1 MTTVKTVK
9 IAAALAGAA
18 LIVQVAHA
26 ARAQQPAVSDGIALQ
41 RAAAIYNFRTTA
53 QRGSQRGE
61 EIYYFKCWYCHNT
74 FTVTLGTGAV
84 ALRGLFT
91 RGTLLTTGQPATDAT
106 VAETIRN
113 GSRRM
118 PAYRAALSDADMA
131 DLLAYLRSDSCCFE
145 DDPPRNPRYIASTA
159 TPSSNGASRVQPR
172 SLRGGAWGVV
182 HSPDGMP
189 LEGIGIQLISA
200 KTNIRTTVYSDDSGR
215 YEFPPLEA
223 GSYTLRVTRP
233 LEFKPYLR
241 DAVRIRSADHLDDIV
256 LTKLVQGAS
265 TLASYLP
272 PTADIVPQLTGV
284 EWMLNLPGTAQE
296 KHMFTMSCGFG
307 CHSYQQIFRGRYDTA
322 SWRLIVERMTRG
334 GGSPLIRQQENPS
347 TEAVGRSGLPYEQ
360 IVSEWLGRVRGP
372 DATDP
377 PIHPLPRPRGAAT
390 RVVITEYELPRTL
403 LAPHDVHGDSKGNI
417 WYTPHRAPY
426 LGMLDPRSG
435 TVTEYHVPD
444 VPGVLAGTHR
454 IWVDERDIVYASE
467 NWRQNLVRLDP
478 KTNEFKVFHIEGAQP
493 NAPGF
498 SNFAYDPQGFLYETT
513 RDNANV
519 IKIDRDTGT
528 IVRTYPIMTGDAY
541 DNIVSKD
548 GRFWAGGLGLLDL
561 RTGENWPMRTRTVVT
576 SPARGGFDNEG
587 NAWFGGRGG
596 MILKYDTKTKKVT
609 EYNPPIP
616 YVTFYEVMP
625 DRNGEIWAAALHS
638 GRFLRF
644 NPRTERWIDYM
655 LPEPYSHDRRTWIDN
670 STTPVTVW
678 YVDHN
683 GYVVRLQPLE

>member
-53 QRGSQRGE
+53 QRGAQRGE

-106 VAETIRN
+106 VADKIRN

-145 DDPPRNPRYIASTA
+145 DDPPRNPRYVASTA

-172 SLRGGAWGVV
+172 PLRGGAWGVV

-241 DAVRIRSADHLDDIV
+241 DAVTIRSADHLDDIV

-403 LAPHDVHGDSKGNI
+403 LAPHDVHGDSRGNI

-609 EYNPPIP
+609 EYIPPIP